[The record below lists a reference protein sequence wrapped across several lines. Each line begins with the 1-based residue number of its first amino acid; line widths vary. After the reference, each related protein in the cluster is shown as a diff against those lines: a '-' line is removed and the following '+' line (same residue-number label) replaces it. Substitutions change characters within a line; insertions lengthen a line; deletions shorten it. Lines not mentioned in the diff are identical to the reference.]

1 MNLPQT
7 LQRPSAVGLLIILL
21 AVFSGCDDQEPSQ
34 QPSAAAWDLLP
45 GWQQDHH
52 SEAWPALLNNCRV
65 MSEKTMEWQTICA
78 LAAAMPP
85 PDDATARHFFEAYF
99 EPQRLVAEDGNA
111 TGLMTGYYEP
121 LLYGSFTPDERY
133 KYPLYKTPE
142 ELLIVD
148 LSSVYP
154 ELKGKRV
161 RGRLVG
167 NKVVPFY
174 DRAAID
180 GEEQPLKGQ
189 EILWVDNRDDVFFLQ
204 IQGSGRVQL
213 PDGKVIGVGY
223 DNQNGHPYVS
233 IGKRL
238 IASGKVKRKHM
249 NLFTLKDWLREHDDE
264 AQALL
269 NENPSYVFFN
279 LREAVEEGPRGSLN
293 VPLVG
298 ERSIAVDRQRIP
310 LGSALWVDTRYPDES
325 PLQKLVFAQDTGG
338 AIRGELRGDFF
349 FGSGEQAEYHAGR
362 MKQDAAF
369 YLLRPKASAL

>member
-1 MNLPQT
+1 MLKT
-7 LQRPSAVGLLIILL
+7 LKGLGLLCLL
-21 AVFSGCDDQEPSQ
+21 LGALSGCDDKEENTDPQ
-34 QPSAAAWDLLP
+34 QQTNNNPAWDQLP
-45 GWQQDHH
+45 GWQSDRH

-65 MSEKTMEWQTICA
+65 MPKKADVWKTICNDA
-78 LAAAMPP
+78 RTLVN
-85 PDDATARHFFEAYF
+85 PDDAMSKQFFEKHF
-99 EPQRLVAEDGNA
+99 EPQQLFAANGNA
-111 TGLMTGYYEP
+111 TGFFTGYYEP
-121 LLYGSFTPDERY
+121 LLHGSFEKDEKY

-148 LSSVYP
+148 LSSLYP

-161 RGRLVG
+161 RGRVVG

-174 DRAAID
+174 DRSEID
-180 GEEQPLKGQ
+180 SKEEPLKGQ
-189 EILWVDNRDDVFFLQ
+189 EIIWVDNRDDVFFLQ

-213 PDGKVIGVGY
+213 PDGKIVGVGY

-238 IASGKVKRKHM
+238 IESGKVERKHM
-249 NLFTLKDWLREHDDE
+249 NLFTLKDWLAENDDE
-264 AQALL
+264 AQVLL

-279 LREAVEEGPRGSLN
+279 LREDVEEGPRGSLN
-293 VPLVG
+293 VPLVA
-298 ERSIAVDRQRIP
+298 ERSIAVDRKQIS

-349 FGSGEQAEYHAGR
+349 FGNGEQAEYHAGR
-362 MKQDAAF
+362 MKQDSTF
-369 YLLRPKASAL
+369 YLLQPKNQ

>member
-1 MNLPQT
+1 MRSLPAIALLMLT
-7 LQRPSAVGLLIILL
+7 LSGL
-21 AVFSGCDDQEPSQ
+21 SGCDDEDEEPQ
-34 QPSAAAWDLLP
+34 QQTPSPSASWALLP
-45 GWQQDHH
+45 GWQDDRH
-52 SEAWPALLNNCRV
+52 SEAWPALLSNCRV
-65 MSEKTMEWQTICA
+65 MPNKAPEWKTICD
-78 LAAAMPP
+78 AAATLTD
-85 PDDATARHFFEAYF
+85 PDDVMARQFFETYF
-99 EPQRLVAEDGNA
+99 EPEQLFAENGDPD
-111 TGLMTGYYEP
+111 GLMTGYYEP
-121 LLYGSFTPDERY
+121 LLHGSFEAGERY
-133 KYPLYKTPE
+133 KYPLYKTPD

-148 LSSVYP
+148 LSSLYP

-161 RGRLVG
+161 RGRLIG

-189 EILWVDNRDDVFFLQ
+189 EIIWVDSRDDVFFLQ

-213 PDGKVIGVGY
+213 PDGQIIGVGY
-223 DNQNGHPYVS
+223 ANQNGHPYVS

-238 IASGKVKRKHM
+238 IESGKVERKHM
-249 NLFTLKDWLREHDDE
+249 NLFTLKDWLRENDDE

-279 LREAVEEGPRGSLN
+279 LREDVEEGPRGSLN

-298 ERSIAVDRQRIP
+298 ERSIAVDRNRIS

-325 PLQKLVFAQDTGG
+325 PLRKLVFAQDTGG

-362 MKQDAAF
+362 MKQNAAF
-369 YLLRPKASAL
+369 YLLKPKLSSH